1 MPTSVTHGT
10 LPDGSILEIGST
22 DDGRLEVDAD
32 FSDSSVDSFGRL
44 RTSTPFTLFDSS
56 HRFSDNGYWATST
69 ATSGSAT
76 FNSNQGL
83 IDLAVT
89 AASGSEVIRETKRVF
104 AYQPGKSLL
113 MMNTFVFA
121 SAKTNLRQ
129 RVGYFG
135 AQNGIYLEQD
145 GTTINLVLRSSVSGS
160 VVNTAIP
167 QANWNG
173 EDKLDGTG
181 LSKITL
187 DLSKAQIFWIDL
199 EWLGV
204 GTVRAGFVI
213 NGQFIHCHS
222 FHHANL
228 ISSTYTTT
236 ACLPLRYEITNTGAT
251 SSASTM
257 KQICSTVL
265 SEGGYELRGIAE
277 SAGTAIGT
285 PYSLAVAGT
294 YYPVISI
301 RLKSTR
307 LDSIVVPIGGALMGV
322 GNGHNYSWRVYE
334 AATISG
340 GTWTSVNANSSVEYN
355 LTGTAISGGKLI
367 SSGYFSSSNQST
379 PIASIIRQALFSL
392 QLQRD
397 SFTSTPETLSI
408 AVACDT
414 ATSTAYA
421 SLDWGEIT
429 R

>member
-1 MPTSVTHGT
+1 
-10 LPDGSILEIGST
+10 
-22 DDGRLEVDAD
+22 
-32 FSDSSVDSFGRL
+32 
-44 RTSTPFTLFDSS
+44 
-56 HRFSDNGYWATST
+56 
-69 ATSGSAT
+69 
-76 FNSNQGL
+76 
-83 IDLAVT
+83 
-89 AASGSEVIRETKRVF
+89 
-104 AYQPGKSLL
+104 
-113 MMNTFVFA
+113 
-121 SAKTNLRQ
+121 
-129 RVGYFG
+129 
-135 AQNGIYLEQD
+135 
-145 GTTINLVLRSSVSGS
+145 
-160 VVNTAIP
+160 
-167 QANWNG
+167 
-173 EDKLDGTG
+173 
-181 LSKITL
+181 
-187 DLSKAQIFWIDL
+187 
-199 EWLGV
+199 
-204 GTVRAGFVI
+204 
-213 NGQFIHCHS
+213 
-222 FHHANL
+222 
-228 ISSTYTTT
+228 
-236 ACLPLRYEITNTGAT
+236 LRYEITNTGAT

-265 SEGGYELRGIAE
+265 SEGGYELRGVAE
-277 SAGTAIGT
+277 SVGTAVGAA
-285 PYSLAVAGT
+285 YALAVAGT

-340 GTWTSVNANSSVEYN
+340 GTWTSVNANSSVECN